1 MFLPQPPPL
10 ITCALMSSS
19 AMMVLLWIL
28 GHSSERLRSPGSRFK
43 AAVAG
48 GLALLLGSGAM
59 AVIKG
64 YTVEP
69 ADVCAAILILG
80 GGVIIAFIL
89 WSLIAWGFT
98 LNMLLELSS
107 VNAPVDLSQWAN
119 RYACQDGLGRLTA
132 DRLGVLLAVGFVTKS
147 GDGHYRAT
155 LSGRLTT
162 IILGSARKL
171 FGIPK

>member
-10 ITCALMSSS
+10 IACALMSSS
-19 AMMVLLWIL
+19 AMMVLLWVL
-28 GHSSERLRSPGSRFK
+28 RLRNPGSRFK
-43 AAVAG
+43 VAVAA

-59 AVIKG
+59 AFVKG
-64 YTVEP
+64 YAVEP

-80 GGVIIAFIL
+80 GGVLIAFIL
-89 WSLIAWGFT
+89 WSLITWGFT

-119 RYACQDGLGRLTA
+119 RYACQDGLRRLTA
-132 DRLGVLLAVGFVTKS
+132 DRLGVLLAVSLVTKS

-155 LSGRLTT
+155 LTGKFMA
-162 IILGSARKL
+162 IILGSVRKL
-171 FGIPK
+171 FGISK